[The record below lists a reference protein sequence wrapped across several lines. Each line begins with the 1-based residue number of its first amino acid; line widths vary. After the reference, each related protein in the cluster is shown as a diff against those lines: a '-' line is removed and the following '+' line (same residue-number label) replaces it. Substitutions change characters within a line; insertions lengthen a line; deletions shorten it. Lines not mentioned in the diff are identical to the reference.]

1 MRFVNKS
8 KGILNFQG
16 RLVDPG
22 SKIFI
27 SEDSVVKYQSLL
39 YKYYGEGLAVIE
51 DYDGRELTVED
62 IRDIVAKRG
71 VTPVRQHQ
79 KPEYMKI
86 IEESAENNIN
96 TGKATPEV
104 ETETEVQATPE
115 VETETEVQATPEVE
129 AETEVQTT
137 PEVEA
142 ETEVE
147 AKVETVE
154 EKQETKKRVTRKR
167 NTKK

>member
-16 RLVDPG
+16 RLIDPG

-39 YKYYGEGLAVIE
+39 YKYYGEGLGVIE
-51 DYDGRELTVED
+51 DYDGKELTVED

-71 VTPVRQHQ
+71 VAPVRQHQ

-96 TGKATPEV
+96 TDEVVTGKSEPEV
-104 ETETEVQATPE
+104 
-115 VETETEVQATPEVE
+115 
-129 AETEVQTT
+129 
-137 PEVEA
+137 
-142 ETEVE
+142 EVE
-147 AKVETVE
+147 AKAESEPEVEVE
-154 EKQETKKRVTRKR
+154 IAEKKQETKKRVTRKR